1 MAPSTAHCYAC
12 YEQNM
17 KTKVTHDQSCYRLQ
31 LEIEPQGTCL
41 RTSVMSQAK
50 ERVQSEYI
58 VASAMVYLQSE
69 YIVASAMVYL
79 QSEYIVVIPRTLASG
94 DANFETFLLIVWIRL
109 AT

>member
-1 MAPSTAHCYAC
+1 
-12 YEQNM
+12 M

-50 ERVQSEYI
+50 ERVQSEYIVVSAMVYLQSEYI

>member
-1 MAPSTAHCYAC
+1 
-12 YEQNM
+12 M

-58 VASAMVYLQSE
+58 VVSAMVYLQS
-69 YIVASAMVYL
+69 S
-79 QSEYIVVIPRTLASG
+79 S
-94 DANFETFLLIVWIRL
+94 
-109 AT
+109 